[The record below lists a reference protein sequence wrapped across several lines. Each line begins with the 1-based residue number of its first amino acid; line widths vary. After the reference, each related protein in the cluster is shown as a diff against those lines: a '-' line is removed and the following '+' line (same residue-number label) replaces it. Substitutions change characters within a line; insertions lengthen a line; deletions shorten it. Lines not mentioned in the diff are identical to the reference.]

1 MSNFAAEVART
12 MSLARAASPERC
24 GTLVRLVGLRME
36 ARGIMAP
43 VGSSCEVIG
52 QDGHKIEAEVV
63 GFNDKT
69 LYLMPLTEPVGIGPG
84 ASVRMAYDLGT
95 AALGPELLGR
105 VIDGRGEPL
114 DGKPKPACKARLS
127 LLGLPINPMER
138 GPIDSVLDVGVKA
151 INGLLTL
158 GRGQRVGLVA
168 GSGVGK
174 SVLLSMLTRNCVADV
189 IVIALVGERSREV
202 REFCDDQLDETSR
215 ARAVVVAS
223 PADTS
228 PLARAKGAE
237 YATDVAT
244 WFRDQGKHVVL
255 IVDSLT
261 RYAMAQRE
269 IGLSLGEAPVA
280 RGYPASVF
288 GRLPAL
294 VERVG
299 NGEKAE
305 GSLTAFYTVLLEG
318 DDVHDPV
325 ADAARGVLDGHIFL
339 SRELADA
346 GHYPAIDIEKSISRV
361 MPKVV
366 SQEHVL
372 AARRIKQLISRHVRS
387 RDMVAMG
394 AYMAGSD
401 CLNWSS
407 WMLSSLVGIVLANFI
422 PPEWGLGF
430 AGILCLLGIQCSLA
444 SSRMRILASAVAG
457 VAAVVAYA
465 LPLKL
470 NIVFA
475 IAVAVV
481 LCLTLERFKPT
492 PNHTGAA

>member
-1 MSNFAAEVART
+1 MGLAEFQHFVDSQRAK
-12 MSLARAASPERC
+12 LANLPLSVREGRVKRVSGLLVEVEGLPLSIGAQACVENSRQGTWVDAECIGFERD
-24 GTLVRLVGLRME
+24 T
-36 ARGIMAP
+36 
-43 VGSSCEVIG
+43 
-52 QDGHKIEAEVV
+52 
-63 GFNDKT
+63 T
-69 LYLMPLTEPVGIGPG
+69 YLMAFDQMTGLSPGAVVYPLLTPQRCAQGYQMRQGIASVPIGPQ
-84 ASVRMAYDLGT
+84 
-95 AALGPELLGR
+95 LLGR
-105 VIDGRGEPL
+105 VVDGLGRPLDGLGGASWSDDWKRFTAPNPLKRKPIHEPL
-114 DGKPKPACKARLS
+114 DT
-127 LLGLPINPMER
+127 
-138 GPIDSVLDVGVKA
+138 GVRA
-151 INGLLTL
+151 INAMLSV
-158 GRGQRVGLVA
+158 GRGQRMGLFA

-202 REFCDDQLDETSR
+202 REFCDDQLDDVSR

-288 GRLPAL
+288 GKLPSL
-294 VERVG
+294 VEKVG
-299 NGEKAE
+299 NGEHPD

-361 MPKVV
+361 MPKVA
-366 SQEHVL
+366 SPEHVL
-372 AARRIKQLISRHVRS
+372 AARRIKQLISRHERS

-394 AYMAGSD
+394 AYMQGTDPDLDAALRLWPHIQTFLQQESHQVADLEGS
-401 CLNWSS
+401 
-407 WMLSSLVGIVLANFI
+407 VTA
-422 PPEWGLGF
+422 LGTI
-430 AGILCLLGIQCSLA
+430 ARA
-444 SSRMRILASAVAG
+444 SQA
-457 VAAVVAYA
+457 
-465 LPLKL
+465 
-470 NIVFA
+470 
-475 IAVAVV
+475 
-481 LCLTLERFKPT
+481 
-492 PNHTGAA
+492 